1 MASGSDSDDDWFN
14 KSFDEFQIPQ
24 APSDSWGDED
34 DENDESEDKHAANK
48 TADLRAS
55 GDNSQHKE
63 KPRKNSQEGGKRPK
77 DAANNSSGSE
87 TSSED
92 SDSDSDLP
100 SRKKKVVI
108 VGSSDDEDDDDDAA
122 SSKGK
127 KLVKYRMMGPKIRL
141 KTAANAHRRLK
152 DSKRGKDTQQEQ
164 DRQDGKNGNTE
175 RPRENGQDS
184 KTGNTERPREDGQDS
199 KTGNTERPREDGQD
213 SKTGNTERPQED
225 GQDSKT
231 GNTER
236 PREDGQDSK
245 TGNAERP
252 QEDGQDSKTG
262 NTERPQEDGQ
272 DSKTGNTERPRED
285 GQDSKTGNAERPQED
300 GQDSKIGNTERPQ
313 EGGQT
318 NMTGNTE
325 RLQDDAPDSN
335 TGRPQQNQNAQQP
348 EELNRQSGKTQH
360 PKTENT
366 QQPGG
371 KAPNQQQTEKRTQQ
385 PKQRKGKTLVEEAK
399 LEAKGHADDTQE
411 DQDDEWFLRTL
422 KGLPTMF
429 NLTRIHTLTT
439 ARLQS
444 ILEWLIPGV
453 NEMEEIDNEYSDVE
467 EYLDPNTMV
476 CVSFLRS
483 DTKRFQVYL
492 KTFIKFPE
500 KTEED
505 DKRVWVREALRRRS
519 NYFASF
525 LVVVNWLL
533 GRTRQAE
540 EQAMDLRLKYP
551 LSMVARANVFYV
563 LWKQGK
569 RAEAVSALSL
579 LSGIRKDFPE
589 LYKDVLCEEQAE
601 LGRAYTELGPDF
613 IPDAIHALDSVVTK
627 QPKWYHYKWLLALN
641 LHRSINARHNWSH
654 AVTDAVTP
662 LRRAVTMLVEI
673 MVDPEAGAGKTVAAA
688 SELGDILNSCD
699 MNEEFAT
706 AAQPATEAGLDAA
719 KCFDIVMEVE
729 DAGGSLLVRAGKY
742 YRMHGK
748 LFKSERALK
757 RAVAVQDSPKVNHQL
772 GLTLKK
778 LAAAEQRKAWESVRS
793 NPAAARRFQMRF
805 VQDKISWNRPGVG
818 NISRSRR
825 LCINSK
831 MAELQMTMKV
841 TSRQRFSREDKYV
854 KETMQHFNKTLVLSH
869 GDNSEASYDLGLMY
883 RALGEYRDAL
893 NQFLTMADVGNP
905 SPVYVVRA
913 FEMAGLVKL
922 DQCQNQD
929 SEARARELQE
939 EGRGLLSMAV
949 LVQCRLA
956 MHFRHHQPHNSPGIW
971 RDLHALGR
979 YLRLE
984 QDDDGVCRDDSPTEL
999 WLLRLL
1005 RVYADII
1012 PVLSSLQQL
1021 SPQDASNPG
1030 AIRERLLKYIRDQ
1043 RYGAAVIFCNLLQL
1057 TDSGH
1062 RLCQRDLA
1070 TRVHLLGARMRLLN
1084 DVAEGSVGRSFNA
1097 NIARRFFLWTFE
1109 DLRHPWDQTIK
1120 VSGEKHGEGTGSLS
1134 SADDA
1139 HKENDH
1145 DASLSSSEEGDQA
1158 SGALSSDHDEEDHN
1172 DFDDHQ
1178 EPLNDN
1184 FSDDTSDELSDF
1196 HVQLLHD
1203 PRDPDAARA
1212 AQDLKPVLEG
1222 RYGLR
1227 TQLTE
1232 EGPSAIMRK
1241 ATLEAMEHARVV
1253 LFVVGGTDV
1262 SEELESYAEAATRR
1276 FFISPPADDATTST
1290 DPLPAVPD
1298 PLTLTA
1304 ERPATSSLSL
1314 KNYLKASKEKSRST
1328 TEDPKKPPGGTLLTE
1343 MVSGTSIK
1351 LKSAPL
1357 TLTGYLKAAKDKSKG
1372 KAVGVPTTQTSESS
1386 TNVNPDLDLLTLNS
1400 ASPATSAASTKKCP
1414 IEATDKSERPVTESQ
1429 KTPRAS
1435 SSSRVLT
1442 LTLDSSAT
1450 LPRPLRNFPS
1460 VPWSPEVALAC
1471 RQETCRKAWVDAV
1484 CSFFSFLVGT
1494 GTKF

>member
-1 MASGSDSDDDWFN
+1 M
-14 KSFDEFQIPQ
+14 
-24 APSDSWGDED
+24 
-34 DENDESEDKHAANK
+34 
-48 TADLRAS
+48 T
-55 GDNSQHKE
+55 
-63 KPRKNSQEGGKRPK
+63 
-77 DAANNSSGSE
+77 
-87 TSSED
+87 
-92 SDSDSDLP
+92 
-100 SRKKKVVI
+100 
-108 VGSSDDEDDDDDAA
+108 
-122 SSKGK
+122 
-127 KLVKYRMMGPKIRL
+127 
-141 KTAANAHRRLK
+141 
-152 DSKRGKDTQQEQ
+152 
-164 DRQDGKNGNTE
+164 
-175 RPRENGQDS
+175 
-184 KTGNTERPREDGQDS
+184 
-199 KTGNTERPREDGQD
+199 
-213 SKTGNTERPQED
+213 
-225 GQDSKT
+225 
-231 GNTER
+231 
-236 PREDGQDSK
+236 
-245 TGNAERP
+245 
-252 QEDGQDSKTG
+252 
-262 NTERPQEDGQ
+262 
-272 DSKTGNTERPRED
+272 
-285 GQDSKTGNAERPQED
+285 
-300 GQDSKIGNTERPQ
+300 GNTERPQ

-318 NMTGNTE
+318 NMTRNTE
-325 RLQDDAPDSN
+325 RPQDDAPDSN
-335 TGRPQQNQNAQQP
+335 TGRPQQNQNAQQQP
-348 EELNRQSGKTQH
+348 GELNRQSGKTQH

-385 PKQRKGKTLVEEAK
+385 PEERKVKQPVEEAK

-411 DQDDEWFLRTL
+411 VQDDEWFHRTL

-492 KTFIKFPE
+492 KAFIKFPE
-500 KTEED
+500 KAEED
-505 DKRVWVREALRRRS
+505 DERVFPMWIREVLRRRS

-533 GRTRQAE
+533 GRRRQAE

-551 LSMVARANVFYV
+551 LSMVARANVFYI

-627 QPKWYHYKWLLALN
+627 QPKWYHYKWLLAIN

-673 MVDPEAGAGKTVAAA
+673 MVDPEAGVNTVAAA

-699 MNEEFAT
+699 RNEEFAT

-729 DAGGSLLVRAGKY
+729 DTGGSMLVRAGKY

-778 LAAAEQRKAWESVRS
+778 LAAAEQRKAWESVRR
-793 NPAAARRFQMRF
+793 NPAAAQRFQMRF
-805 VQDKISWNRPGVG
+805 VQDRRSWDRPGVG

-825 LCINSK
+825 LCIDSK

-841 TSRQRFSREDKYV
+841 TSRQRFSRDDKYV
-854 KETMQHFNKTLVLSH
+854 KETMKHFNKTLVLSH

-905 SPVYVVRA
+905 SPMNVVRA

-922 DQCQNQD
+922 DQCQGQD

-949 LVQCRLA
+949 LVQCRLV

-1062 RLCQRDLA
+1062 RLCQRDLV
-1070 TRVHLLGARMRLLN
+1070 TRVHQLGARMRLLN
-1084 DVAEGSVGRSFNA
+1084 DVAEGSVGSSFNA

-1109 DLRHPWDQTIK
+1109 DLRHPWDQTLK
-1120 VSGEKHGEGTGSLS
+1120 VSGEKHGEATGSLS

-1139 HKENDH
+1139 QEENDH

-1158 SGALSSDHDEEDHN
+1158 SGALSSDHEEEDHN

-1232 EGPSAIMRK
+1232 EGPGAIMQK

-1276 FFISPPADDATTST
+1276 FRISPPADDATTST
-1290 DPLPAVPD
+1290 DPPPAVP
-1298 PLTLTA
+1298 
-1304 ERPATSSLSL
+1304 
-1314 KNYLKASKEKSRST
+1314 
-1328 TEDPKKPPGGTLLTE
+1328 DPKKPPGGTLLTE
-1343 MVSGTSIK
+1343 MVSGKSIK

-1372 KAVGVPTTQTSESS
+1372 KAVGVRTTQTSESS
-1386 TNVNPDLDLLTLNS
+1386 TNVNHDLDLLTLNS

-1414 IEATDKSERPVTESQ
+1414 IEATDKSERPVTETQ

-1450 LPRPLRNFPS
+1450 LPRPLRNLPS
-1460 VPWSPEVALAC
+1460 FPWSPEVALAC
-1471 RQETCRKAWVDAV
+1471 RQEACRKAWVDAV